1 MPLLKLEKKKPNY
14 RTNKTSYNKLCSAAS
29 EMVIHPVKHTHTFIH
44 VPTIV
49 YSIFVGKKVWFHL
62 FFSAYT
68 RTHNMKSRRIGRVG
82 K

>member
-1 MPLLKLEKKKPNY
+1 
-14 RTNKTSYNKLCSAAS
+14 
-29 EMVIHPVKHTHTFIH
+29 MVIHPVKHTHTFIH